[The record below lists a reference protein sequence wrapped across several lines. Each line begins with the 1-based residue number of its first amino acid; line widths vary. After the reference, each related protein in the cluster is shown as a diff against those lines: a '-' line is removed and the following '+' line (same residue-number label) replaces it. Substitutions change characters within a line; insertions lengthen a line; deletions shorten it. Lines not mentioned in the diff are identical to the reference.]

1 MAQQLELYPLEA
13 EIAAFDHEMDGRLPL
28 PTAT

>member
-1 MAQQLELYPLEA
+1 MAQQLEIYPIEA
-13 EIAAFDHEMDGRLPL
+13 EIAMFDHAMDGRLPL